1 MIVIS
6 VNCSQG
12 NGTFQS
18 RCLFFDYLSEILDVR
33 GAEHWNRLSERLWSR
48 LSWRCSEAVR
58 TQSWPPCSRGTLLE
72 QGGWPRW
79 DSVVLSNLNYS
90 VKWKG
95 KLICSLLQ
103 NIRHVL
109 ESTQIAGVSLKKSTD
124 FIWLLLS
131 VLVCSLGISQCT
143 SCLMSLLLLPVSL
156 ASVQSASLLSH
167 TFEGYPAFATML
179 KAKEQVCSFN
189 R

>member
-18 RCLFFDYLSEILDVR
+18 NVCSLTIYQKFWMWGGLSTGTGCL
-33 GAEHWNRLSERLWSR
+33 ERWSQ

-90 VKWKG
+90 VKWNG
-95 KLICSLLQ
+95 KLVCSLLQ

-143 SCLMSLLLLPVSL
+143 SCLVSLLLLPVSL